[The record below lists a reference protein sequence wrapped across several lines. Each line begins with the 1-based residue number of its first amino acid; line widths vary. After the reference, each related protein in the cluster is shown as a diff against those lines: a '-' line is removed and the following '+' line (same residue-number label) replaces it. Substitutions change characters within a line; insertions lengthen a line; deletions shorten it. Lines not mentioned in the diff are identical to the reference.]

1 MDSRQISPPR
11 GGTARDA
18 ALRRASNLT
27 KWVCVGAVALVGALA
42 GFVAQAKP
50 GHSTNSSG
58 SGGSGAGSGSGASRP
73 TQANVNNRRRRH
85 REHPLLPLP
94 LSAGGDA
101 GSGSGTSARSDAG
114 PQRLRRLLRMITSSR
129 WSALGTTAS
138 VFVTEPGAIVGA
150 RHLLEADLDR
160 IDRPA
165 AGSATTPS
173 SCGSTR
179 RRATRSRSA
188 IS

>member
-1 MDSRQISPPR
+1 LLPMDSRQISPPR

-73 TQANVNNRRRRH
+73 TQANVNNG
-85 REHPLLPLP
+85 
-94 LSAGGDA
+94 GGDTP
-101 GSGSGTSARSDAG
+101 S
-114 PQRLRRLLRMITSSR
+114 
-129 WSALGTTAS
+129 
-138 VFVTEPGAIVGA
+138 
-150 RHLLEADLDR
+150 
-160 IDRPA
+160 
-165 AGSATTPS
+165 TPS
-173 SCGSTR
+173 SPSLSPPAATPAPAPAPVPAPMPAPSVSGGS
-179 RRATRSRSA
+179 
-188 IS
+188 